1 MKSEF
6 DHKKATQAI
15 NYFSQKEGGKIDM
28 MKVIKL
34 IYFAD
39 RYHLRKYGRPVVNDT
54 YWAMSFGPVGTT
66 VKDIAGFSQFLDEE
80 ELRYAVEYLAKGD
93 SYFILSKN
101 KVDDKVFSDS
111 DVEALEFAYST
122 FGKFGQFDLAEITHK
137 YPEWLKYKSALESR
151 ETTREEMNYF
161 DFFLD
166 PVSAKEDPFILSKED
181 LNNSKEIF
189 QETCKEASYWYA

>member
-66 VKDIAGFSQFLDEE
+66 VKDIAGFSLFLDEE

-111 DVEALEFAYST
+111 DVEALEFAYSN